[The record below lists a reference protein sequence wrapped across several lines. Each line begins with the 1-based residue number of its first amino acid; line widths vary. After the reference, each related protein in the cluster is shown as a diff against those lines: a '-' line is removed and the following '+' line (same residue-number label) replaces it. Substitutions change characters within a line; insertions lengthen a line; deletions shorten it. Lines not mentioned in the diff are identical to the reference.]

1 MKAEEPRSPNG
12 IRVENANGS
21 KSVLPRKA
29 ACPTLI
35 LCGSEADKQA

>member
-21 KSVLPRKA
+21 TSVISGKVT
-29 ACPTLI
+29 CPTLI
-35 LCGSEADKQA
+35 LCGSEAGKQA